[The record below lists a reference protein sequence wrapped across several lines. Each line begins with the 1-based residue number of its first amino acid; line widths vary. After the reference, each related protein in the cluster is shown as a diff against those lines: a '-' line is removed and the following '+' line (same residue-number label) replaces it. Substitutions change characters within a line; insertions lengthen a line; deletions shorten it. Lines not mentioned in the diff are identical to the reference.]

1 MGWKEFLMRHHP
13 WFLVALLLV
22 IAGARFPILPPEVRA
37 LPVAFRDPDEAAF
50 YRWCLFEKSLPVV
63 ARLRSGEPITD
74 RQDSLS
80 QSQEDPRKALLY
92 LWDELSAEERSTV
105 LRELGYPADA
115 GPRQLLKGPHPA
127 WFGRKDITWQW

>member
-1 MGWKEFLMRHHP
+1 MSWKEFLTRHHP
-13 WFLVALLLV
+13 WFLVILLLV
-22 IAGARFPILPPEVRA
+22 IAGIRFPIQSPEVRA
-37 LPVAFRDPDEAAF
+37 LPVAFQDSDEDAF

-63 ARLRSGEPITD
+63 SRLQRGEPITD

-80 QSQEDPRKALLY
+80 RSQEDPREALLY
-92 LWDELSAEERSTV
+92 LWDELSKEERGNV

-127 WFGRKDITWQW
+127 WFGRKDIEWQ